1 MASADLTLTVG
12 EARTRYFEQ
21 AGFPPDGGYSASFV
35 SLGKLGPIPLGFPNS
50 DSRRRAVA
58 MHDLHHIATGYETS
72 WAGEGEIS
80 AWEIAA
86 GCGRFAF
93 AWFINLQG
101 MVMGWVVSPGRTWR
115 AWLRGR
121 HSRSLY
127 AEGGV
132 PDSVLRETVGEL
144 RARLGL
150 DRPLPSPTLGDRLS
164 YALWCLIAAVHAL
177 VLLALPVAALAL
189 LVRALF

>member
-1 MASADLTLTVG
+1 MAAADSGISVG
-12 EARTRYFEQ
+12 EARLRYFER
-21 AGFPPDGGYSASFV
+21 AGFPADGGYSATFV
-35 SLGKLGPIPLGFPNS
+35 TLGRLGPIPLGFPNS
-50 DSRRRAVA
+50 DSRRRAVV
-58 MHDLHHIATGYETS
+58 MHDLHHVATGYGTD

-80 AWEIAA
+80 AWELSA

-115 AWLRGR
+115 AWVRGR

-127 AEGGV
+127 AEGYS
-132 PDSVLRETVGEL
+132 DALLRETVGEL

-150 DRPLPSPTLGDRLS
+150 EAGAKQPTRGDRLS
-164 YALWCLIAAVHAL
+164 YAIWCGIAAAHAA
-177 VLLALPVAALAL
+177 VVLALPVAAIAL
-189 LVRALF
+189 VWRALA

>member
-1 MASADLTLTVG
+1 MATADLALTVG
-12 EARTRYFEQ
+12 EARSRYFER
-21 AGFPPDGGYSASFV
+21 AGFPADGGYAASFV

-50 DSRRRAVA
+50 DSRRRAVVR
-58 MHDLHHIATGYETS
+58 HDLHHVATGYETT

-101 MVMGWVVSPGRTWR
+101 MVMGFIVSPGRTWR
-115 AWLRGR
+115 AWVRGR

-127 AEGGV
+127 AEGCS
-132 PDSVLRETVGEL
+132 DSVLRETVGAL

-150 DRPLPSPTLGDRLS
+150 DRPAPAPTLGDRLS
-164 YALWCLIAAVHAL
+164 YALWCGVAAAHAV
-177 VLLALPVAALAL
+177 VLLGLPVAALVLAW
-189 LVRALF
+189 RALV

>member
-1 MASADLTLTVG
+1 MAAADLSLSVG
-12 EARTRYFEQ
+12 EARTRYFERS
-21 AGFPPDGGYSASFV
+21 GFPPDGGYSASFV
-35 SLGKLGPIPLGFPNS
+35 SLGKFGPIPIGFPNS
-50 DSRRRAVA
+50 DSRRRAVV
-58 MHDLHHIATGYETS
+58 MHDLHHVVTGYGTD

-80 AWEIAA
+80 AWELAA

-115 AWLRGR
+115 AWVRGR

-127 AEGGV
+127 AEGYS
-132 PDSVLRETVGEL
+132 DALLRETVGEL
-144 RARLGL
+144 RARLEL
-150 DRPLPSPTLGDRLS
+150 DAEAPQPEAGDRLS
-164 YALWCLIAAVHAL
+164 YAVWCAIAAVHAV

-189 LVRALF
+189 AWRALV

>member
-1 MASADLTLTVG
+1 
-12 EARTRYFEQ
+12 
-21 AGFPPDGGYSASFV
+21 
-35 SLGKLGPIPLGFPNS
+35 
-50 DSRRRAVA
+50 
-58 MHDLHHIATGYETS
+58 MHDLHHVATGYGTD

-80 AWEIAA
+80 AWELSA

-115 AWLRGR
+115 AWVRGR

-127 AEGGV
+127 AEGYS
-132 PDSVLRETVGEL
+132 DALLRETVGEL

-150 DRPLPSPTLGDRLS
+150 DAGAKQPTPGDRLS
-164 YALWCLIAAVHAL
+164 YAMWCGIAAAHA
-177 VLLALPVAALAL
+177 VVVLALPVAAIAL
-189 LVRALF
+189 VWRALT

>member
-1 MASADLTLTVG
+1 MATADLALTVG

-21 AGFPPDGGYSASFV
+21 AGFPPDGGYAAKFV
-35 SLGKLGPIPLGFPNS
+35 ALGQLGPIPIGFPNT
-50 DSRRRAVA
+50 DSRRRAVV
-58 MHDLHHIATGYETS
+58 MHDLHHVATGYRTD

-86 GCGRFAF
+86 GCGRFPF

-101 MVMGWVVSPGRTWR
+101 MAMGWVVSPGRTWR
-115 AWLRGR
+115 AFLRGR

-127 AEGGV
+127 AEGYREALLG
-132 PDSVLRETVGEL
+132 ETVGAL

-150 DRPLPSPTLGDRLS
+150 DRAAPAATLGDHAS
-164 YALWCLIAAVHAL
+164 YALWCAIAAVHAGI
-177 VLLALPVAALAL
+177 VLGLPVAAAWGIW
-189 LVRALF
+189 RAIS